1 MPSCPPW
8 ASEPAPRTRMKP
20 QPHRAH
26 RALVGWALAACLC
39 AWLPLAQAANI
50 PLMESQQAH
59 GVTQLS
65 VKTEVLV
72 LMTLLGLLPMMALM
86 MTTFTRFIIVL
97 ALLRSALGL
106 QQGLP
111 TRVLTG
117 VALILTLLVMRPV
130 GERLWTEAFE
140 PYEKDQISLIDA
152 LRRAEKPMSDFLL
165 AQTHEAALKQ
175 VSALA
180 KEGPVATPQD
190 HAFTVKVAAFVLS
203 ELKTAFMIG
212 CVLFIPFLVIDLVVS
227 SVLMAMGMMMLSPLV
242 ISLPFKILL
251 FVLVDGWSLTVN
263 TLVTSVQGL

>member
-1 MPSCPPW
+1 M
-8 ASEPAPRTRMKP
+8 
-20 QPHRAH
+20 QQHLH
-26 RALVGWALAACLC
+26 RALRALVFLGLITSLWWCVAG
-39 AWLPLAQAANI
+39 AQAANI
-50 PLMESQQAH
+50 PLLESQQSH

-65 VKTEVLV
+65 IKTEIFI

-117 VALILTLLVMRPV
+117 VALVLTLLVMRPV

-140 PYEKDQISLIDA
+140 PYEKDQINLIEA

-175 VSALA
+175 ISTLA
-180 KEGPVATPQD
+180 KEGPVADPRD

>member
-1 MPSCPPW
+1 MSL
-8 ASEPAPRTRMKP
+8 SV
-20 QPHRAH
+20 H
-26 RALVGWALAACLC
+26 RALRALVFLGVCAALAMLVTPT
-39 AWLPLAQAANI
+39 WAANLPI
-50 PLMESQQAH
+50 MESRLEN

-65 VKTEVLV
+65 MKTEIFI

-111 TRVLTG
+111 TRILTG
-117 VALILTLLVMRPV
+117 VALILTLMVMRPV

-140 PYEKDQISLIDA
+140 PYEQDKISLVEA
-152 LRRAEKPMSDFLL
+152 LKLAEKPMSDFLL

-175 VSALA
+175 ISSLA
-180 KEGPVATPQD
+180 KEGVIEKPED

>member
-1 MPSCPPW
+1 MMGLPYG
-8 ASEPAPRTRMKP
+8 AL
-20 QPHRAH
+20 
-26 RALVGWALAACLC
+26 RALVFLLVLLGGWTA
-39 AWLPLAQAANI
+39 AQAANI
-50 PLMESQQAH
+50 PLMESRLEN

-65 VKTEVLV
+65 MKTEIFI

-86 MTTFTRFIIVL
+86 LTTFTRFIIVL

-130 GERLWTEAFE
+130 GERLWNEAFVH
-140 PYEKDQISLIDA
+140 YEQDKVSLVDA
-152 LRRAEKPMSDFLL
+152 LKMAEKPMSDFLL

-175 VSALA
+175 ISALA
-180 KEGPVATPQD
+180 KEPDVQDPHD
-190 HAFTVKVAAFVLS
+190 HAFTVKIAAFVLS

>member
-1 MPSCPPW
+1 MPRCGY
-8 ASEPAPRTRMKP
+8 
-20 QPHRAH
+20 
-26 RALVGWALAACLC
+26 RALSALIFLGLGSVLWLLPEVGWSAN
-39 AWLPLAQAANI
+39 LPI
-50 PLMESQQAH
+50 MESRVNG

-65 VKTEVLV
+65 MKTEIFI

-140 PYEKDQISLIDA
+140 PYEQDKIGLMEA
-152 LRRAEKPMSDFLL
+152 LKRAEKPMSDFLL

-180 KEGPVATPQD
+180 KEGPVAQPQD

>member
-1 MPSCPPW
+1 MMS
-8 ASEPAPRTRMKP
+8 AP
-20 QPHRAH
+20 QGAL
-26 RALVGWALAACLC
+26 RALVFLLVLACCVSA
-39 AWLPLAQAANI
+39 AHAANI
-50 PLMESQQAH
+50 PLMESRLEN

-65 VKTEVLV
+65 MKTEIFI
-72 LMTLLGLLPMMALM
+72 LMTLLGLLPMMVLM

-117 VALILTLLVMRPV
+117 VALIMTLLVMRPV
-130 GERLWTEAFE
+130 GERLWNEAFVH
-140 PYEKDQISLIDA
+140 YEQDKVSLIDT
-152 LRRAEKPMSDFLL
+152 LKMAEKPMSDFLL

-175 VSALA
+175 ISTLA
-180 KEGPVATPQD
+180 KEQNIQDPQD
-190 HAFTVKVAAFVLS
+190 HAFTVKIAAFVLS

>member
-1 MPSCPPW
+1 MSL
-8 ASEPAPRTRMKP
+8 SV
-20 QPHRAH
+20 H
-26 RALVGWALAACLC
+26 RALRALVFLGVATALTLLV
-39 AWLPLAQAANI
+39 APTWAANLPI
-50 PLMESQQAH
+50 MESRLEN

-65 VKTEVLV
+65 MKTEIFI

-111 TRVLTG
+111 TRILTG

-140 PYEKDQISLIDA
+140 PYEQDKISLIEA
-152 LRRAEKPMSDFLL
+152 LQRAEKPMSDFLL

-175 VSALA
+175 ISSLA
-180 KEGPVATPQD
+180 KEGNIEKPED

>member
-1 MPSCPPW
+1 MQHLGRRARGALIVSGITAALCLW
-8 ASEPAPRTRMKP
+8 AAPA
-20 QPHRAH
+20 
-26 RALVGWALAACLC
+26 V
-39 AWLPLAQAANI
+39 AANI
-50 PLMESQQAH
+50 PLMESKLEN
-59 GVTQLS
+59 GVTQLTM
-65 VKTEVLV
+65 KTEIFI

-86 MTTFTRFIIVL
+86 LTTFTRFIIVL

-140 PYEKDQISLIDA
+140 PYEQDKISLIEA
-152 LRRAEKPMSDFLL
+152 LKRAEKPMSDFLL

-180 KEGPVATPQD
+180 KEGPVADPHD

>member
-1 MPSCPPW
+1 M
-8 ASEPAPRTRMKP
+8 TDM
-20 QPHRAH
+20 AH
-26 RALVGWALAACLC
+26 RALRALVFLAALSALATWAPS
-39 AWLPLAQAANI
+39 AWAANLPI
-50 PLMESQQAH
+50 MESRLEN

-65 VKTEVLV
+65 MKTEIFV

-86 MTTFTRFIIVL
+86 LTTFTRFIIVL

-130 GERLWTEAFE
+130 GERLWNEAFE
-140 PYEKDQISLIDA
+140 PYEKDQVSLIEA
-152 LRRAEKPMSDFLL
+152 LKRAEKPMSDFLL
-165 AQTHEAALKQ
+165 AQTHETALKQ
-175 VSALA
+175 VSSLA
-180 KEGPVATPQD
+180 KEGVIDDPQD

>member
-1 MPSCPPW
+1 MIRIS
-8 ASEPAPRTRMKP
+8 
-20 QPHRAH
+20 H
-26 RALVGWALAACLC
+26 RALCALAFLSVAAALTLW
-39 AWLPLAQAANI
+39 ASPLHAANI
-50 PLMESQQAH
+50 PLMESRLEN

-65 VKTEVLV
+65 MKTEIFI

-86 MTTFTRFIIVL
+86 LTTFTRFIIVL

-140 PYEKDQISLIDA
+140 PYEKEQISLIDA
-152 LRRAEKPMSDFLL
+152 LKRAEKPMSDFLL
-165 AQTHEAALKQ
+165 AQTHAAALKQ
-175 VSALA
+175 VSSLA
-180 KEGPVATPQD
+180 KEPPVAHPSD

>member
-1 MPSCPPW
+1 MPLSL
-8 ASEPAPRTRMKP
+8 
-20 QPHRAH
+20 H
-26 RALVGWALAACLC
+26 RALRALVFLGLGAALAALVPP
-39 AWLPLAQAANI
+39 AWAANLPI
-50 PLMESQQAH
+50 MESRLEN

-65 VKTEVLV
+65 MKTEIFI

-86 MTTFTRFIIVL
+86 LTTFTRFIIVL

-130 GERLWTEAFE
+130 GDRLWNEAFE
-140 PYEKDQISLIDA
+140 PYEQDKISLIEA
-152 LRRAEKPMSDFLL
+152 LQRAEKPMSDFLL

-175 VSALA
+175 ISSLA
-180 KEGPVATPQD
+180 KEGTIEKPED
-190 HAFTVKVAAFVLS
+190 HAFTIKVAAFVLS

>member
-1 MPSCPPW
+1 M
-8 ASEPAPRTRMKP
+8 TDM
-20 QPHRAH
+20 AH
-26 RALVGWALAACLC
+26 RALRALVFLAGPALLVAAPDT
-39 AWLPLAQAANI
+39 WAANI
-50 PLMESQQAH
+50 PLMESRLEN

-65 VKTEVLV
+65 MKTEIFII
-72 LMTLLGLLPMMALM
+72 MTLLGLLPMMALM
-86 MTTFTRFIIVL
+86 LTTFTRFIIVL

-130 GERLWTEAFE
+130 GDRLWNEAFL
-140 PYEKDQISLIDA
+140 PYEQEKVSLIDA
-152 LRRAEKPMSDFLL
+152 LKLAEKPMSDFLL

-175 VSALA
+175 ISALA
-180 KEGPVATPQD
+180 KEGDIQNPQD

>member
-1 MPSCPPW
+1 MF
-8 ASEPAPRTRMKP
+8 RT
-20 QPHRAH
+20 PHRAL
-26 RALVGWALAACLC
+26 RALVCFGV
-39 AWLPLAQAANI
+39 PLGLLILSPWAQAANLPI
-50 PLMESQQAH
+50 MESRVEN

-65 VKTEVLV
+65 MKTEIFI

-140 PYEKDQISLIDA
+140 PYENDQISLIDA

-180 KEGPVATPQD
+180 KEGPIEKPED

-203 ELKTAFMIG
+203 ELKTAFMVG

>member
-1 MPSCPPW
+1 MSYL
-8 ASEPAPRTRMKP
+8 
-20 QPHRAH
+20 AH
-26 RALVGWALAACLC
+26 GALRALVLLGLLSALAIC
-39 AWLPLAQAANI
+39 APGAEAANL
-50 PLMESQQAH
+50 PLMESRLEN

-65 VKTEVLV
+65 MKTEIFI
-72 LMTLLGLLPMMALM
+72 LMTLLSLLPMMALM
-86 MTTFTRFIIVL
+86 MTTFTRFVIVL

-130 GERLWTEAFE
+130 GDRLWTEAFE
-140 PYEKDQISLIDA
+140 PYEQEQISLMDA
-152 LRRAEKPMSDFLL
+152 LKRAEKPLSDFLL
-165 AQTHEAALKQ
+165 AQTHEASLKQ
-175 VSALA
+175 ISALA
-180 KEGPVATPQD
+180 KEGDIAHPQD

>member
-1 MPSCPPW
+1 MFRIPY
-8 ASEPAPRTRMKP
+8 
-20 QPHRAH
+20 RAL
-26 RALVGWALAACLC
+26 RALVCLG
-39 AWLPLAQAANI
+39 LPLGLLAWGFSAEAANLPI
-50 PLMESQQAH
+50 MESRVEN

-65 VKTEVLV
+65 MKTEIFI
-72 LMTLLGLLPMMALM
+72 LMTLLSLLPMMALM
-86 MTTFTRFIIVL
+86 LTTFTRFIIVL

-111 TRVLTG
+111 TRILTG

-130 GERLWTEAFE
+130 GDRLWTEAFE
-140 PYEKDQISLIDA
+140 PYESNQISLIDA

-180 KEGPVATPQD
+180 KEGPIEKPED

-251 FVLVDGWSLTVN
+251 FVLVDGWSLTMN
-263 TLVTSVQGL
+263 TLVTSVQGM

>member
-1 MPSCPPW
+1 
-8 ASEPAPRTRMKP
+8 
-20 QPHRAH
+20 
-26 RALVGWALAACLC
+26 
-39 AWLPLAQAANI
+39 
-50 PLMESQQAH
+50 
-59 GVTQLS
+59 
-65 VKTEVLV
+65 
-72 LMTLLGLLPMMALM
+72 
-86 MTTFTRFIIVL
+86 
-97 ALLRSALGL
+97 
-106 QQGLP
+106 
-111 TRVLTG
+111 
-117 VALILTLLVMRPV
+117 MRPV

-227 SVLMAMGMMMLSPLV
+227 S
-242 ISLPFKILL
+242 LPFKILL

>member
-1 MPSCPPW
+1 M
-8 ASEPAPRTRMKP
+8 
-20 QPHRAH
+20 H
-26 RALVGWALAACLC
+26 RALRALVFLGLFSGLWLC
-39 AWLPLAQAANI
+39 VSHAQAANI
-50 PLMESQQAH
+50 PLLESQQSH

-65 VKTEVLV
+65 IKTEIFI

-140 PYEKDQISLIDA
+140 PYEKDQIGLMEA

-180 KEGPVATPQD
+180 KEGPVASPQD

-227 SVLMAMGMMMLSPLV
+227 SVLMAMGMMMLPPIV

>member
-1 MPSCPPW
+1 MQN
-8 ASEPAPRTRMKP
+8 TM
-20 QPHRAH
+20 H
-26 RALVGWALAACLC
+26 RALRALVFLVLVAGLWWSVALV
-39 AWLPLAQAANI
+39 QAANI
-50 PLMESQQAH
+50 PLIETQQSQ

-65 VKTEVLV
+65 VKTEVFV
-72 LMTLLGLLPMMALM
+72 LMTLLGLLPLMALM

-117 VALILTLLVMRPV
+117 VALIMTLLVMRPV

-180 KEGPVATPQD
+180 KEGPITDPKD

>member
-1 MPSCPPW
+1 MSLSSNRPL
-8 ASEPAPRTRMKP
+8 
-20 QPHRAH
+20 
-26 RALVGWALAACLC
+26 RALVFLTALGALLLC
-39 AWLPLAQAANI
+39 TCSAWAANLPI
-50 PLMESQQAH
+50 MESRLEN

-65 VKTEVLV
+65 MKTEIFV

-86 MTTFTRFIIVL
+86 LTTFTRFIIVL

-152 LRRAEKPMSDFLL
+152 LKRAEKPLSDFLL

-175 VSALA
+175 VSNLA
-180 KEGPVATPQD
+180 KEGVIENPQD

>member
-1 MPSCPPW
+1 MIRIS
-8 ASEPAPRTRMKP
+8 
-20 QPHRAH
+20 H
-26 RALVGWALAACLC
+26 RALCALACLSM
-39 AWLPLAQAANI
+39 AAGLALWAPSVQAANI
-50 PLMESQQAH
+50 PLMESRLEN

-65 VKTEVLV
+65 MKTEIFI

-86 MTTFTRFIIVL
+86 LTTFTRFIIVL

-140 PYEKDQISLIDA
+140 PYEKEQISLIDA
-152 LRRAEKPMSDFLL
+152 LKRAEKPMSDFLL

-175 VSALA
+175 VSSLA
-180 KEGPVATPQD
+180 KEPPVDNPSD

>member
-1 MPSCPPW
+1 
-8 ASEPAPRTRMKP
+8 
-20 QPHRAH
+20 
-26 RALVGWALAACLC
+26 
-39 AWLPLAQAANI
+39 
-50 PLMESQQAH
+50 
-59 GVTQLS
+59 
-65 VKTEVLV
+65 
-72 LMTLLGLLPMMALM
+72 
-86 MTTFTRFIIVL
+86 
-97 ALLRSALGL
+97 
-106 QQGLP
+106 
-111 TRVLTG
+111 
-117 VALILTLLVMRPV
+117 
-130 GERLWTEAFE
+130 
-140 PYEKDQISLIDA
+140 
-152 LRRAEKPMSDFLL
+152 LL

-180 KEGPVATPQD
+180 KEGPVASPQD

>member
-1 MPSCPPW
+1 MFLS
-8 ASEPAPRTRMKP
+8 AN
-20 QPHRAH
+20 RAL
-26 RALVGWALAACLC
+26 RALVFLAAAAVLMS
-39 AWLPLAQAANI
+39 WLPNAWAANLPI
-50 PLMESQQAH
+50 MESRVEN

-65 VKTEVLV
+65 MKTEIFI

-86 MTTFTRFIIVL
+86 LTTFTRFIIVL

-130 GERLWTEAFE
+130 GDRLWNEAFE

-152 LRRAEKPMSDFLL
+152 LKRAEKPMSDFLL

-180 KEGPVATPQD
+180 KEGVIEKPED

>member
-1 MPSCPPW
+1 MFLTS
-8 ASEPAPRTRMKP
+8 
-20 QPHRAH
+20 H
-26 RALVGWALAACLC
+26 RALRALVFLSVSLLMATQSPE
-39 AWLPLAQAANI
+39 AWSANI
-50 PLMESQQAH
+50 PLMESRLEN

-65 VKTEVLV
+65 MKTEIFI

-86 MTTFTRFIIVL
+86 LTTFTRFIIVL

-130 GERLWTEAFE
+130 GERLWNESFVQ
-140 PYEKDQISLIDA
+140 YEQDKVSLIEA
-152 LRRAEKPMSDFLL
+152 LKLAEKPMSDFLL

-175 VSALA
+175 ISTLA
-180 KEGPVATPQD
+180 KEKDIQNPQD

-263 TLVTSVQGL
+263 TLVTSVQGM

>member
-1 MPSCPPW
+1 MPACL
-8 ASEPAPRTRMKP
+8 
-20 QPHRAH
+20 H
-26 RALVGWALAACLC
+26 RALRALVFLGAGTLLAGAA
-39 AWLPLAQAANI
+39 WAANLPI
-50 PLMESQQAH
+50 MESRLDN

-65 VKTEVLV
+65 MKTEVFI

-86 MTTFTRFIIVL
+86 LTTFTRFVIVL

-130 GERLWTEAFE
+130 GERLWHEAFE
-140 PYEKDQISLIDA
+140 PYEQDKISLIDA
-152 LRRAEKPMSDFLL
+152 LKRAEKPMSDFLL

-175 VSALA
+175 VSTLA
-180 KEGPVATPQD
+180 KEAPVADPHD

-203 ELKTAFMIG
+203 ELKTAFIIG

>member
-1 MPSCPPW
+1 MSL
-8 ASEPAPRTRMKP
+8 SSN
-20 QPHRAH
+20 RAL
-26 RALVGWALAACLC
+26 RALVFLVILAAIAL
-39 AWLPLAQAANI
+39 WMPSVWAANLPI
-50 PLMESQQAH
+50 MESRLEN

-65 VKTEVLV
+65 MKTEIFV

-86 MTTFTRFIIVL
+86 LTTFTRFIIVL

-130 GERLWTEAFE
+130 GERLWNEAFE

-152 LRRAEKPMSDFLL
+152 LKRAEKPMSDFLL

-175 VSALA
+175 VSSLA
-180 KEGPVATPQD
+180 KEGVIEDPQD

>member
-1 MPSCPPW
+1 MSL
-8 ASEPAPRTRMKP
+8 SL
-20 QPHRAH
+20 H
-26 RALVGWALAACLC
+26 RALRALVFGVAAAAL
-39 AWLPLAQAANI
+39 LAFANSAGAANLPI
-50 PLMESQQAH
+50 MESRLEN

-65 VKTEVLV
+65 MKTEIFI
-72 LMTLLGLLPMMALM
+72 LMTLLSLLPMMALM
-86 MTTFTRFIIVL
+86 LTTFTRFIIVL

-130 GERLWTEAFE
+130 GDRLWTEAFE
-140 PYEKDQISLIDA
+140 PYEQDKISLMDA
-152 LRRAEKPMSDFLL
+152 LKRAEKPMSDFLL

-175 VSALA
+175 ISSLA
-180 KEGPVATPQD
+180 KEGPIEKPED
-190 HAFTVKVAAFVLS
+190 HAFTVKVAALVLS

>member
-1 MPSCPPW
+1 M
-8 ASEPAPRTRMKP
+8 TV
-20 QPHRAH
+20 HAH
-26 RALVGWALAACLC
+26 GALRALIFLLALAGGVSA
-39 AWLPLAQAANI
+39 AEAANI
-50 PLMESQQAH
+50 PLMESRLEN

-65 VKTEVLV
+65 MKTEIFI
-72 LMTLLGLLPMMALM
+72 LMTLLGLLPMMVLM

-130 GERLWTEAFE
+130 GERLWNEAFVH
-140 PYEKDQISLIDA
+140 YEQDQVSLMDA
-152 LRRAEKPMSDFLL
+152 LKMAEKPMSDFLL

-175 VSALA
+175 ISTLA
-180 KEGPVATPQD
+180 KEGNIDNPQD
-190 HAFTVKVAAFVLS
+190 HAFTVKIAAFVLS

-251 FVLVDGWSLTVN
+251 FVLVDGWLLTVN
-263 TLVTSVQGL
+263 TLVTSVQGM

>member
-1 MPSCPPW
+1 MHG
-8 ASEPAPRTRMKP
+8 AL
-20 QPHRAH
+20 
-26 RALVGWALAACLC
+26 RALVFLVLALAL
-39 AWLPLAQAANI
+39 WSLLPHAEAANI
-50 PLMESQQAH
+50 PLLESQQRQ

-130 GERLWTEAFE
+130 GDRLWTEAFE
-140 PYEKDQISLIDA
+140 PYEQDKISLIDA

-180 KEGPVATPQD
+180 KEGPVAQPAD

>member
-1 MPSCPPW
+1 MSL
-8 ASEPAPRTRMKP
+8 SSN
-20 QPHRAH
+20 
-26 RALVGWALAACLC
+26 RALCALVF
-39 AWLPLAQAANI
+39 LATLTTLLVWTPDTWAANLPI
-50 PLMESQQAH
+50 MESRLEN

-65 VKTEVLV
+65 MKTEIFV

-86 MTTFTRFIIVL
+86 LTTFTRFIIVL

-152 LRRAEKPMSDFLL
+152 LKRAEKPMSDFLL

-175 VSALA
+175 VSSLA
-180 KEGPVATPQD
+180 KEGVVEKPED